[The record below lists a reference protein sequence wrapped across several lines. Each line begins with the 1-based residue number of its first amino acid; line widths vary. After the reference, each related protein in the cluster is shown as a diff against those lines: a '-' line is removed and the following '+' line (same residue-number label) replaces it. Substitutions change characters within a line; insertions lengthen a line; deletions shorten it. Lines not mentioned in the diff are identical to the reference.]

1 MTTDMSS
8 WLRQQI
14 ETRKALAEAAS
25 GESWTARRV
34 MDVGYMVADKDSG
47 TAVARLWVEMG
58 DLVDGF
64 HSAGANPLDTS
75 KHIAFNDPRQ
85 IIADCEA
92 DLAALGLHDDLHDC
106 PTATSSQVFPAG
118 EHDEIPC
125 PVVQWIGWRYRN
137 RHGYLPEWAPEGT
150 TS

>member
-14 ETRKALAEAAS
+14 ETRKALAESAS
-25 GESWTARRV
+25 PGPWTANAEHDEVLAVDGER
-34 MDVGYMVADKDSG
+34 VADGFALSG
-47 TAVARLWVEMG
+47 NQLRNT
-58 DLVDGF
+58 VD
-64 HSAGANPLDTS
+64 
-75 KHIAFNDPRQ
+75 HIVWNDPRQ